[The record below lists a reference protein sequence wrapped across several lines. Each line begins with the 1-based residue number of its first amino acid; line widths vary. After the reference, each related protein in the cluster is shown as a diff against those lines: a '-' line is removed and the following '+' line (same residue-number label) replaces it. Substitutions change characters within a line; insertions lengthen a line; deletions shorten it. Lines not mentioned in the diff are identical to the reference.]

1 MAIPSWYRDFSRYPD
16 GLAPIYEPSRERPAR
31 DRFAGRSL
39 REFAMP
45 ISSTLKSSPLT
56 GFDSRAGQQL
66 WFVLLGIVLALCGAF
81 AVLAPLLSTLAT
93 TVIVGT
99 AAAIAGVAQVIQAFR
114 APAWKGFF
122 LNILLGLIY
131 LAASAAFLLSPFI
144 GAIAITMLL
153 AWLLLITGAGEV
165 LLAFRI
171 RPESGWRWLLFSG
184 LVALVGGMWLLL
196 RLPIAG
202 FFIPGVALGI
212 ALLFEGFA
220 FMAIGVGKGGRSAPE
235 PAPEKR
241 EDPDAGEAAGSTAAD

>member
-1 MAIPSWYRDFSRYPD
+1 MAIPTVYRDFSRYPD
-16 GLAPIYEPSRERPAR
+16 GLAPIYETSLWLVR
-31 DRFAGRSL
+31 DRIVAGPL
-39 REFAMP
+39 REFAMT
-45 ISSTLKSSPLT
+45 ISSTLKSSSLA
-56 GFDSRAGQQL
+56 GYDSRAGQQI
-66 WFVLLGIVLALCGAF
+66 WFVLLGIVLVLCGVF

-99 AAAIAGVAQVIQAFR
+99 AAAIAGVAQVTQAFR

-122 LNILLGLIY
+122 LNIVLGLIY

-153 AWLLLITGAGEV
+153 AWLLLITGAGEI

-171 RPESGWRWLLFSG
+171 RPDGGWRWLLFSG

-220 FMAIGVGKGGRSAPE
+220 FIAIGVGRNKHAATE
-235 PAPEKR
+235 PTEEKR
-241 EDPDAGEAAGSTAAD
+241 EDRDAGGTAGPAAAD